1 LSTLAVGTPQVE
13 QLQALDRWSELI
25 NYLNEKFYKPDIEAL
40 EVALSV
46 AISHYFKQQESV
58 WLMIL
63 GPPSTGKTSVLMG
76 ALGALQETYQL
87 DDLTPTTLLSG
98 WSEGKDKQGKRKRD
112 CSLLNNIGIEGARD
126 GILLMADFTCF
137 MSKRV
142 EERQAIAGQLRRVYD
157 GEFDRFT
164 GMGDRLEWKG
174 KVTMMVCGTPAVES
188 AWALMRDLGE
198 RFMQVR
204 WDRGDGISQARIAA
218 KQIGSERQ
226 IKADIRRMTTDF
238 VDYPTLTP
246 VLTHPSAIE
255 ESVVYLAEIVARC
268 RGHVKRETGSK
279 EILEVQEPEGPTR
292 AMKALA
298 QVARAH
304 ATLFRKAD
312 VDQDDFRVS
321 KRLAM
326 DSLPPT
332 RRKILESIAN
342 YPDGQVGWANLCRL
356 TGVPPTTLTRNAED
370 LIALGILSVDAQ
382 DRVEKTYEFS
392 EEFKE
397 IWQRATPIL
406 RL

>member
-1 LSTLAVGTPQVE
+1 LSTLAAALPAVE
-13 QLQALDRWSELI
+13 QLQALDRWSSLV
-25 NYLNEKFYKPDIEAL
+25 NYLQERFHKPDIEAL

-46 AISHYFKQQESV
+46 AISHYFKQEEPV
-58 WLMIL
+58 WLMVL
-63 GPPSTGKTSVLMG
+63 GPPGTGKTSVIMG
-76 ALGALQETYQL
+76 ALGCLQETYQL

-126 GILLMADFTCF
+126 GILLMPDFTCF
-137 MSKRV
+137 MAKRI

-157 GEFDRFT
+157 GEYDRFT

-204 WDRGDGISQARIAA
+204 WDRGDGVSQARAAA

-226 IKADIRRMTTDF
+226 IKAEIRRMTTGF
-238 VDYPTLTP
+238 VDWQTLVP
-246 VLTHPSAIE
+246 VLTPPSDIE
-255 ESVVYLAEIVARC
+255 DSVVYLAEIVARC

-279 EILEVQEPEGPTR
+279 EILEVPEPEGPTR

-298 QVARAH
+298 QIARAH
-304 ATLFRKAD
+304 ATLFRKTD
-312 VDQDDFRVS
+312 VDRDDFRVS

-332 RRKILESIAN
+332 RRKILETIAN
-342 YPDGQVGWANLCRL
+342 YPDGQVGWANLVRL

-370 LIALGILSVDAQ
+370 LSALGILTIDSK
-382 DRVEKTYEFS
+382 DRIEKIYEFS

-397 IWQRATPIL
+397 IWEKAIPIL